1 MPSNLHENFILAA
14 SSSFHCELESL
25 YGDHSHHSSMSFCYQ
40 NTLGKNR
47 VPVLK
52 SVRGG
57 CVRENKWRSGHEDRR
72 SGHRYVFLRW
82 VDFPFPTALPL
93 HFCALHYIFPVAGLS
108 LSHALPDLIESPFP
122 AAGLSACPPLRAPP
136 STTAV
141 DLLSYLHK
149 LVHTA
154 HTIA

>member
-1 MPSNLHENFILAA
+1 MKIGDRVIDMYFCGEYF
-14 SSSFHCELESL
+14 CGELIS
-25 YGDHSHHSSMSFCYQ
+25 
-40 NTLGKNR
+40 
-47 VPVLK
+47 
-52 SVRGG
+52 
-57 CVRENKWRSGHEDRR
+57 RS
-72 SGHRYVFLRW
+72 
-82 VDFPFPTALPL
+82 PL
-93 HFCALHYIFPVAGLS
+93 HFPSTSVHYITSFRSLVS